1 MAEKVNLQKK
11 IQEYRQTNPKLK
23 NLSDENILSIMVQN
37 GVITLSEEQKRSVF
51 ANNKIQNSNIGL
63 QVEKSAPKS
72 NLEKTIYLQLGRKVV
87 YTKTANGKL
96 ALKYYGTDGT
106 QLNPDY
112 FKKVEGQI
120 SISTDGTSYTLT
132 KNGKKSEPIKVKDPT
147 QGAIDQNLARLNNE
161 EKRLNKT
168 KNEQGF
174 IGSSWNWIKNKT
186 GIGDG
191 SDKAQKQ
198 IEAERNLLNQV
209 KTGKISKKD
218 FKEVTGLD
226 YSKENL
232 EKFKRGELS
241 QATAKIDGYK
251 EGQEMAS
258 DVAGDMISGI
268 AAVGIYT
275 AAVAAAPFTGGASIA
290 VGIAAAT
297 ASGALIK
304 AGVKAL
310 DTVGTDRKYTL
321 KDFGHDAATGAF
333 SGALA
338 PITGGLGGAVGKTV
352 ATKLGIQA
360 VKQVGKEVA
369 EEVVE
374 QGVKQGVKQGLKTA
388 LTNPIGYEYVGG
400 TLVKRGT
407 VLAAEMATDGA
418 LGGAIDGG
426 FRAGLDND
434 WDADAIIDG
443 TIEGGVGGALM
454 APIIGGGFKAAGK
467 GGQKLGEKI
476 SSSINSDLKQLKNI
490 CGKNFY
496 MIEEYVTDSPERL
509 KLALNLSKQDVDEK
523 QIKYILKTTNRL
535 QKTFPKI
542 NNVLVGLTDGGMS
555 NNTIEKFISKL
566 QFIFSFR
573 KIDIDESTIN
583 SLLSLQK
590 NGADEDM
597 LFSFLKLKIQHSS
610 DSSLNILKNY
620 TKSYTDENSVTKRID
635 KDFVNEIYI
644 LLKDLELRE
653 QIVSKDELKNIFEN
667 YNFPNV
673 EYKSM
678 LAFDELA
685 PQRQFELDYLIKHD
699 KNMFKNF
706 ANLISSTQME
716 NDETLPKYFLRINK
730 LRKKNDLNREQER
743 ILAIKSKV
751 QDGYTD
757 SNPID
762 KIDLTPEEK
771 AEYEK
776 NPTFWIR
783 KAGDVTTKIGS
794 YKPSSYNIRD
804 NYDKLTSIGLQ
815 VYPRYNSTKYLKG
828 KKSDF
833 KYEPLYRFLSPNNM
847 NIVDFIDTK
856 FPKINE
862 SCQFGTLQCCSPN
875 PYAASG
881 ESMFNDCSFPVRM
894 IIHPKGEIS
903 KAHFIGGNGE
913 EVRYGANA
921 KFKVIDKY
929 IEIKENDAY
938 IKDVIVPI
946 VNHDRY
952 VTGIVVLQEI

>member
-11 IQEYRQTNPKLK
+11 IQEYRQTNLKLK
-23 NLSDENILSIMVQN
+23 NLSDEKVLSIMVQN
-37 GVITLSEEQKRSVF
+37 RVITISEEQKRLVF
-51 ANNKIQNSNIGL
+51 ANNKTQNSNMGL
-63 QVEKSAPKS
+63 HVEKSAKKPNS
-72 NLEKTIYLQLGRKVV
+72 AKTIYLQSGRKVV

-120 SISTDGTSYTLT
+120 SISADGTSYTLT
-132 KNGKKSEPIKVKDPT
+132 KNGKKSKPIKAKDPT

-168 KNEQGF
+168 KDEQGF
-174 IGSSWNWIKNKT
+174 IGSSWDWIKNKT

-198 IEAERNLLNQV
+198 IETERKLLNQI

-251 EGQEMAS
+251 QGQEMAS

-290 VGIAAAT
+290 IGITAAT

-304 AGVKAL
+304 TGVKAL

-321 KDFGHDAATGAF
+321 KDFGHDCATGAF

-388 LTNPIGYEYVGG
+388 LTNPTGYEYVGG
-400 TLVKRGT
+400 TLVKRGIAMT
-407 VLAAEMATDGA
+407 AEMATDGA

-476 SSSINSDLKQLKNI
+476 KGNKGANEVAEVAISKKIMTGKEAGVVSHANNKTNDINSNAKSKENPAILGKITLDTRKFNNPQMQKLVGKAPQGEIRTRLLDLDSNI
-490 CGKNFY
+490 
-496 MIEEYVTDSPERL
+496 DSLPEG
-509 KLALNLSKQDVDEK
+509 
-523 QIKYILKTTNRL
+523 QIKTYVDKKLNEVKNLNDLLDLET
-535 QKTFPKI
+535 
-542 NNVLVGLTDGGMS
+542 LVDAYNEFVGNYSHLRDIYRTRDG
-555 NNTIEKFISKL
+555 KL
-566 QFIFSFR
+566 IIVKSDAS
-573 KIDIDESTIN
+573 KID
-583 SLLSLQK
+583 
-590 NGADEDM
+590 
-597 LFSFLKLKIQHSS
+597 SFLKDKSGKTQLVNVLNHDADQALPGKLRLDIFISDKIESPRLYSTKKYIKTHPNSEMSEYLFNEYVSNRFSKHPELKQKLLDINEKYGVKLFVPSKYHGSKMNESLNFITQELDSWKVASNGTAKLPPIIDFNTAKVDWYDTGSAYGQGTSNAYSETMTGSLAFHNMDIRTIAQSMRHELTHSNDLTRTGLKIPEKYNL
-610 DSSLNILKNY
+610 DEIMPKKTIIKNGKEVKVPDFEHCMY
-620 TKSYTDENSVTKRID
+620 ADEFRAAGLPENRI
-635 KDFVNEIYI
+635 
-644 LLKDLELRE
+644 
-653 QIVSKDELKNIFEN
+653 
-667 YNFPNV
+667 
-673 EYKSM
+673 
-678 LAFDELA
+678 
-685 PQRQFELDYLIKHD
+685 
-699 KNMFKNF
+699 
-706 ANLISSTQME
+706 
-716 NDETLPKYFLRINK
+716 
-730 LRKKNDLNREQER
+730 
-743 ILAIKSKV
+743 
-751 QDGYTD
+751 
-757 SNPID
+757 
-762 KIDLTPEEK
+762 
-771 AEYEK
+771 
-776 NPTFWIR
+776 
-783 KAGDVTTKIGS
+783 
-794 YKPSSYNIRD
+794 
-804 NYDKLTSIGLQ
+804 
-815 VYPRYNSTKYLKG
+815 
-828 KKSDF
+828 
-833 KYEPLYRFLSPNNM
+833 
-847 NIVDFIDTK
+847 
-856 FPKINE
+856 
-862 SCQFGTLQCCSPN
+862 
-875 PYAASG
+875 PYAYNNPKEFIARASEG
-881 ESMFNDCSFPVRM
+881 DM
-894 IIHPKGEIS
+894 S
-903 KAHFIGGNGE
+903 KYSPEFRQILIDFGMPE
-913 EVRYGANA
+913 WI
-921 KFKVIDKY
+921 FKM
-929 IEIKENDAY
+929 
-938 IKDVIVPI
+938 
-946 VNHDRY
+946 
-952 VTGIVVLQEI
+952 Q